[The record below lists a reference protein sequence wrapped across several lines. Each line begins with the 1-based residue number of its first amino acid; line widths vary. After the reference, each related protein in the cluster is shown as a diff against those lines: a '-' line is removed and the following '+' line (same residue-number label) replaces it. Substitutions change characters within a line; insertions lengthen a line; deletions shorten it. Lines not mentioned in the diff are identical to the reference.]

1 VKRRR
6 FKPTFKRRKLAPKVK
21 STQKHGHP
29 HISQEVH
36 EFALAAMRELI
47 ERGGTADINDI
58 IYDLGV
64 RAENEHDWDVADEA
78 VGYLKVS
85 GVIEAV
91 TFCEHECLHEVR
103 ALALFPM
110 LPIINAARVV
120 QGIAHFKCA
129 LAQGLTPDRD
139 PETGVILGFYEATA

>member
-1 VKRRR
+1 MKRRATR
-6 FKPTFKRRKLAPKVK
+6 APMK
-21 STQKHGHP
+21 STQKQHHGHP
-29 HISQEVH
+29 HPHVSQEVD
-36 EFALAAMRELI
+36 EFALAVMSELI

-64 RAENEHDWDVADEA
+64 RAEKDPHSWEVADKA

-103 ALALFPM
+103 AVALFPV
-110 LPIINAARVV
+110 LPIINADRVV
-120 QGIAHFKCA
+120 QGLAHIKCA
-129 LAQGLTPDRD
+129 LDAGLKPDRD
-139 PETGVILGFYEATA
+139 PETGVILGFYEATP

>member
-1 VKRRR
+1 MKRRR
-6 FKPTFKRRKLAPKVK
+6 HGPKMK
-21 STQKHGHP
+21 STQKQHGYPHP
-29 HISQEVH
+29 TVDREVD
-36 EFALAAMRELI
+36 EFALAVMSELI
-47 ERGGTADINDI
+47 ERGGTANLHDI

-64 RAENEHDWDVADEA
+64 RAEEDPNSWEVANKA

-103 ALALFPM
+103 AVALFPV
-110 LPIINAARVV
+110 LPVINADRVV
-120 QGIAHFKCA
+120 QGVAHFRCA
-129 LAQGLTPDRD
+129 LDAGLKPDRD